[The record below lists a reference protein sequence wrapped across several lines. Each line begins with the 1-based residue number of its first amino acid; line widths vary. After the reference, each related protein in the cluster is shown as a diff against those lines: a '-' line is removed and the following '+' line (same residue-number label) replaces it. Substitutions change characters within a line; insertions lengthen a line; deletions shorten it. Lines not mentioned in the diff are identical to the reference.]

1 MTAIR
6 CSSLPL
12 VAKCAQAIWPNN
24 RPGNEQAR
32 EGTAVH
38 ELMAYWLSP
47 ESGHGYESVEAV
59 CTDMKLDPTAV
70 GILYAMTRH
79 AWSEVEQWFPAPRE
93 CERYFESTFGDLLL
107 TGHLDVLTFAEAD
120 TEARVCDYKTGWLDE
135 DCEDQQRGYGWLVC
149 QHYPLVRTVRSCALR
164 PRQQV
169 AEWNVWTREE
179 LEEWMKDFAKHVWK
193 KEYQPSPG
201 TCRWCPRLIN
211 ERPCEQGQASMRAAT
226 ALIVDANADD
236 YAVTFDNPVRAV
248 QTARIVKKLCEAV
261 EDWARAACESAG
273 GRLEGDGHEL
283 VLTPTDKE
291 TISFA
296 ASEPILRNL
305 LGTDLPNVVQIGK
318 GRLEDAL
325 RSRAGKGKGAKLI
338 REVFEQLDAVGAIE
352 VTTSYRLEVKR
363 APKLIERGAN

>member
-1 MTAIR
+1 
-6 CSSLPL
+6 
-12 VAKCAQAIWPNN
+12 
-24 RPGNEQAR
+24 
-32 EGTAVH
+32 
-38 ELMAYWLSP
+38 
-47 ESGHGYESVEAV
+47 
-59 CTDMKLDPTAV
+59 
-70 GILYAMTRH
+70 
-79 AWSEVEQWFPAPRE
+79 
-93 CERYFESTFGDLLL
+93 
-107 TGHLDVLTFAEAD
+107 
-120 TEARVCDYKTGWLDE
+120 
-135 DCEDQQRGYGWLVC
+135 
-149 QHYPLVRTVRSCALR
+149 
-164 PRQQV
+164 V

-179 LEEWMKDFAKHVWK
+179 LETWMKDFAKHVWK
-193 KEYQPSPG
+193 KEYQPSPE

-211 ERPCEQGQASMRAAT
+211 ERPCLQGQASMQAAT

-236 YAVTFDNPVRAV
+236 YAMSFDNPVRAV

-291 TISFA
+291 AISFA

-325 RSRAGKGKGAKLI
+325 RARAGKGKGAKLI

-363 APKLIERGAN
+363 APKLIERGVN